1 MDRKQQQ
8 QPAAPPP
15 FVHPGVGGNPAAAA
29 YKAGFEARRAAA
41 AGGLPK
47 VQDPVG
53 GGPPPAIP
61 RLDGPAQPGLTMEQ
75 HAQAQRPQTAP
86 RMPQSSIVEPPPQHT
101 QQASAPTPG
110 LKLSPADTLHP
121 DAQKDPA
128 FRQGMGSMIA
138 QSQPELA
145 LKYGV
150 YRNGKFIPPQ
160 QLAAPRAQLSPQTV
174 EGLTALQELQ
184 NRQAAPQAVGR
195 ISESD
200 RAAEE
205 EVARGPAG
213 AAARVGNM
221 VGDQSNRP
229 LTGDEREQL
238 RNLIS
243 KMDDFDF
250 DSFRQSMMKDI
261 LNNPEQK
268 EIIESKLTPLDLSDL
283 VSHGYVTQDVVVVEG
298 KLTFTFRSQTGE
310 EDLELKRMVMTESKS
325 LEVSDRYL
333 LDKYAFMSLTL
344 GIEKINGHVLG
355 TVYDKNGDFSEEL
368 FTAKLKKVLR
378 LPLHLLASIGVNQ
391 MWFEQRVRKLC
402 VAEKVGNG

>member
-1 MDRKQQQ
+1 MDRKQQ
-8 QPAAPPP
+8 PAPTAP
-15 FVHPGVGGNPAAAA
+15 FVDPRVGGNPAAAA
-29 YKAGFEARRAAA
+29 YKAGFDARRAA

-47 VQDPVG
+47 IQDPVG

-61 RLDGPAQPGLTMEQ
+61 RLDGPAHAGLTMEQ
-75 HAQAQRPQTAP
+75 HAHAERPQPAP
-86 RMPQSSIVEPPPQHT
+86 RMPQGSIVEPPQHVAPQ
-101 QQASAPTPG
+101 SNPRAPAVN
-110 LKLSPADTLHP
+110 LSPADTLHP

-138 QSQPELA
+138 SSQPELA

-160 QLAAPRAQLSPQTV
+160 QLATPRAQLSPQTL
-174 EGLTALQELQ
+174 EGLNALQELQ
-184 NRQAAPQAVGR
+184 QRQASPPAVGR
-195 ISESD
+195 LSESE
-200 RAAEE
+200 RAAEDD
-205 EVARGPAG
+205 VARGPAG

-221 VGDQSNRP
+221 LGDQSNRP
-229 LTGDEREQL
+229 LSGDEREQL

-268 EIIESKLTPLDLSDL
+268 EIIESKLTALDLSDL
-283 VSHGYVTQDVVVVEG
+283 VSDGYVVQDVPVVEG

-310 EDLELKRMVMTESKS
+310 EDLELKRMVMVESKS

-344 GIEKINGHVLG
+344 GIEKINGRMLG
-355 TVYDKNGDFSEEL
+355 TVYDKEGNFSEEQ
-368 FTAKLKKVLR
+368 FIAKLKKVLR